1 MAVEKKNSGKLLERI
16 LNLIER
22 EESFLHTNLRKE
34 KEKIADRL
42 DICPKELDEIARHYY
57 DKTFIQLLKTYRI
70 KKAKEMLADPDFE
83 DVKIIEIA
91 FTTGFGNLW
100 DFNLTFKEV
109 EDVSPT
115 EYRAFHKNFKKVTGL
130 TPLEYKMQ

>member
-1 MAVEKKNSGKLLERI
+1 MGKNMTGTLYNKLLEI
-16 LNLIER
+16 IER
-22 EESFLHTNLRKE
+22 EEPFLHTDLKTE

-42 DICPKELDEIARHYY
+42 KIPSKELDEMVRFYQ

-70 KKAKEMLADPDFE
+70 EKAKEMLADPELE

-91 FTTGFGNLW
+91 FNTGFGNLW
-100 DFNLTFKEV
+100 DFNLYFKEV
-109 EDVSPT
+109 ADVNPT

-130 TPLEYKMQ
+130 TPTEYKMQ